1 MIKDYPTVFL
11 SHSSKDSEIVERLA
25 IDLRKHRIHAW
36 YADWEIPSGSSL
48 RRKIFEQGI
57 DACDAFL
64 VYLTEHAMNS
74 NWVQEEM
81 DSGFINLIEKQC
93 LFLPIV
99 DNYEVIDKLPS
110 ELISKKITVLS
121 KELYI
126 SGLVDIITAIQ
137 DHFSAIVSAE
147 YHKRIEELKS
157 KIIQIKDMHRKEIA
171 RTKKEAKKELKR
183 AEDHFEEQRKARVV
197 LEDHLEK
204 VNTWVLTHLPLG
216 SKKEFVKV
224 IKLPRGEIK
233 RRNNPYKYGMGRCPV
248 CAADKA
254 KYVET
259 TEVTHGGA
267 PIGEDYWYNCAVCG
281 HKYIKEISG
290 K

>member
-99 DNYEVIDKLPS
+99 DNYEVIRVSHRFLCTHS
-110 ELISKKITVLS
+110 SHSLTSRLLWNNLLS
-121 KELYI
+121 CF
-126 SGLVDIITAIQ
+126 A
-137 DHFSAIVSAE
+137 
-147 YHKRIEELKS
+147 
-157 KIIQIKDMHRKEIA
+157 
-171 RTKKEAKKELKR
+171 
-183 AEDHFEEQRKARVV
+183 
-197 LEDHLEK
+197 
-204 VNTWVLTHLPLG
+204 
-216 SKKEFVKV
+216 
-224 IKLPRGEIK
+224 
-233 RRNNPYKYGMGRCPV
+233 
-248 CAADKA
+248 
-254 KYVET
+254 
-259 TEVTHGGA
+259 
-267 PIGEDYWYNCAVCG
+267 
-281 HKYIKEISG
+281 
-290 K
+290 